1 MRDPFLFSLKG
12 KQEIATGETRWI
24 GPNYAATLKGS
35 NKPPGCS
42 TLRGRDHCSGQIPGF
57 RPIGLHPGLLTL
69 SLSGN
74 TKAKPICLYFPDR
87 ISRLYSQSKI
97 PPMLILV
104 SRTANGKLSAVSLFL
119 ESDQPEVSE
128 RACVSVLKRVV
139 PAVSF
144 GVASLSG
151 IAGAI
156 MTIKAFIELKNA
168 ENAGMDSIAES
179 LASINFV
186 TLGLLGLSIAI
197 GVAGIVYVL
206 VRTSSDRT
214 KSSPPGF
221 LYLVAGLPN
230 LISPTLVAYAWSVV
244 VDVVLGRN
252 TNNPTGTGAWIS
264 QILLIAIPA
273 GIAALMIL
281 PVFAFV
287 PFRAR
292 NGRKVTSIAA
302 LTAMVIAIAAIA
314 IHFIGLA
321 DTLMSDPRVTY
332 DGR

>member
-1 MRDPFLFSLKG
+1 
-12 KQEIATGETRWI
+12 
-24 GPNYAATLKGS
+24 
-35 NKPPGCS
+35 
-42 TLRGRDHCSGQIPGF
+42 
-57 RPIGLHPGLLTL
+57 
-69 SLSGN
+69 
-74 TKAKPICLYFPDR
+74 
-87 ISRLYSQSKI
+87 
-97 PPMLILV
+97 MLILV